1 MINNAAAWRQYN
13 RQIMVMPRELDAYVK
28 TTKSTEKRREGLMP
42 WPMPWLLLKD
52 ERMGNFTQLITYTCN
67 EYQHNRPE
75 HIHHGIGV
83 NEESQ

>member
-1 MINNAAAWRQYN
+1 
-13 RQIMVMPRELDAYVK
+13 
-28 TTKSTEKRREGLMP
+28 MP

-75 HIHHGIGV
+75 HIHLGIGV